1 MPFRFL
7 TFRLSFSSVYITVSS
22 DFQQKN
28 ILIPERPSQ
37 MAVLSK
43 RIISTTKAPAAM
55 GYSQAV
61 LVSNQ
66 TLKKFSGPMIDM
78 IAGMEPGKTEL
89 VPGGARAE
97 AKQAMTNIGELLQ
110 AGGSSFKHVVFAKI
124 LLADMSDFQAVNETF
139 KSYFTPD
146 TYPARSLCQV
156 VKMPKNGRVKI
167 DVVAIAEKP

>member
-1 MPFRFL
+1 
-7 TFRLSFSSVYITVSS
+7 
-22 DFQQKN
+22 
-28 ILIPERPSQ
+28 
-37 MAVLSK
+37 MAVLSI
-43 RIISTTKAPAAM
+43 RIISTTKAPAAT

-61 LVSNQ
+61 LVRNQ
-66 TLKKFSGPMIDM
+66 TLYVSGQI
-78 IAGMEPGKTEL
+78 GMMPGKTEL